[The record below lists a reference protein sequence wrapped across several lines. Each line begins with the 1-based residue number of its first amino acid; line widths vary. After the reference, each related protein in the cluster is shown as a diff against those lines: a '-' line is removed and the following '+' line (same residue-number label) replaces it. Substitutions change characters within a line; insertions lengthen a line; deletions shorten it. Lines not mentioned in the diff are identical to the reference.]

1 MHVDARRNSFHLDG
15 NLLSVLRVGAHAA
28 LQAVLLCV
36 IHRVVPQV
44 STCLME
50 YLLLLLERSENSLL
64 SSDSLAGF
72 LGCQDST
79 VAVFLKAIVAVAV
92 QPL

>member
-1 MHVDARRNSFHLDG
+1 MRDGFGLGAIRAIKTTENAEQINVGCMLMHGAILSCSTHLDG

-50 YLLLLLERSENSLL
+50 YLLLLPREER
-64 SSDSLAGF
+64 
-72 LGCQDST
+72 
-79 VAVFLKAIVAVAV
+79 
-92 QPL
+92 